1 MKVVAFNG
9 SPRKNGNTQQA
20 IELVFE
26 ELRKENIATELISIG
41 GIPLHGCTACYEC
54 FSNKDRQCVIK
65 NDNLNS
71 YLARMIEADGIII
84 GSPVYFSNMTPEVK
98 ALIDRAGLVARAN
111 DNMLRRKVGAAVV
124 VVRRAGAT
132 FTFSAINFFFF
143 ISEMI
148 VPGSTYWNLAIG
160 REPGEIQGD
169 EEGITTFRRLGQNMA
184 WLLKKTHA
192 TP

>member
-9 SPRKNGNTQQA
+9 SPRKHGNTQQA

-26 ELRKENIATELISIG
+26 ELKKENIATELISIG
-41 GIPLHGCTACYEC
+41 GKPLHGCTACYEC
-54 FSNKDRQCVIK
+54 FSRKDRQCVIT

-98 ALIDRAGLVARAN
+98 ALIDRVGLVARAN

-169 EEGITTFRRLGQNMA
+169 EEGLTTFRRLGQNMA

-192 TP
+192 TL

>member
-41 GIPLHGCTACYEC
+41 GKPLHGCTACYEC

-71 YLARMIEADGIII
+71 YLARMIEADGIIMGPPYI
-84 GSPVYFSNMTPEVK
+84 
-98 ALIDRAGLVARAN
+98 
-111 DNMLRRKVGAAVV
+111 
-124 VVRRAGAT
+124 
-132 FTFSAINFFFF
+132 
-143 ISEMI
+143 
-148 VPGSTYWNLAIG
+148 LAI
-160 REPGEIQGD
+160 
-169 EEGITTFRRLGQNMA
+169 
-184 WLLKKTHA
+184 
-192 TP
+192 